1 MQKLISICKLIEPL
15 NPKSSHMV
23 GYDKKWFNQRRINSI
38 YIQRHTH
45 INPNIQQANFTEL
58 ELLLLQVLIGN
69 MSKIHFLNDKE
80 WTVRLRVNWNLTW
93 LQTDPFFVQEN
104 RPKPALVEK
113 SREQIIWH
121 RHNAGC
127 GGRFDQCQHM
137 STTRGTCVFDKGK
150 KSFMLMCYWKTS
162 SWKIALIVPAKASK
176 LSYKSTTT

>member
-15 NPKSSHMV
+15 NPMSSHMV

-80 WTVRLRVNWNLTW
+80 
-93 LQTDPFFVQEN
+93 
-104 RPKPALVEK
+104 
-113 SREQIIWH
+113 
-121 RHNAGC
+121 
-127 GGRFDQCQHM
+127 
-137 STTRGTCVFDKGK
+137 
-150 KSFMLMCYWKTS
+150 
-162 SWKIALIVPAKASK
+162 
-176 LSYKSTTT
+176 